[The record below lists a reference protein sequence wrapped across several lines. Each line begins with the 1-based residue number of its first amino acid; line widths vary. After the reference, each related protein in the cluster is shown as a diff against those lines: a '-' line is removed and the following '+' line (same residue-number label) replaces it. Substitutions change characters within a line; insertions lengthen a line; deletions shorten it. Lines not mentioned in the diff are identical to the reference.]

1 VDFAPLGAR
10 SRAGPPLDLRG
21 DMTRRGVAITGVP
34 WLAISLLAG
43 VRPTAAE
50 PGEGH
55 PPAAELS
62 AGDEPPFRC
71 KAHPGKVVVTFK
83 ADADVK
89 DLVTWVMGFTC
100 KNVLV
105 DPRVGATNRRISI
118 ITPSAMSPDDAYQVF
133 LAALATIGLTA
144 VARGDTLRIVEA
156 NGAHKEAVPL
166 LHAGTP
172 GDTDQYVRYVYKPSF
187 VTAEQLHTAYTAMKS
202 DAGDAFT
209 LGQVVVM
216 TDYAS
221 HVREMLAFARLVDV
235 PGGSDG
241 IYTLP
246 VHHADAARLAEKLNA
261 ILGPAPAAP
270 APIRPGPPDPSKLDP
285 GKAAVAA
292 VPSKIVVDERTNTL
306 IIAASDAGYQRVKA
320 LVERLDIALE
330 MEGGSAIHVYP
341 LGSAIAEELARTLTL
356 AISDGRTARPPG
368 STGPG
373 AGGLPGS
380 GGPAAGGPPR
390 SGPGAASP
398 PATSPDAALDGLGAA
413 IEGQV
418 RVIADPPTNAL
429 IVIANARDFLAIRE
443 VILQLDLPR
452 RQVYIETVILDVDVT
467 AHDQLGTVAHA
478 GSTIGQDGSVLFGGV
493 KTSDVNS
500 LDLVG
505 ALSKTA
511 GLFTGVL
518 GSPLPGGSGL
528 FGQSVPSFA
537 VLFRAVADHSNAHVV
552 STPSIIAV
560 DNVEAKYNVGTTIPV
575 QKGFAFAPLGGG
587 AAPPGTA
594 TASIDHEELPL
605 TLNIKPHISNDD
617 SVLLEVTYEEK
628 ELTGDPN
635 TLNPSWIHRN
645 FATRVV
651 VRDQQTV
658 VLGGLSQDREL
669 ISTSKI
675 PLLGDIPLLGYLFKT
690 TTRTKQRTNLIV
702 VLTPYIIRHQA
713 DLYAIR
719 ERKLREYDEFA
730 RSMSGL
736 SHMAFQPDVDY
747 RKKRGLVE
755 EINRAVLDAEH
766 DAAARA
772 ALDAHPPGVAAGSVE
787 PPREP

>member
-1 VDFAPLGAR
+1 
-10 SRAGPPLDLRG
+10 
-21 DMTRRGVAITGVP
+21 MTRLCVAIAGVP

-43 VRPTAAE
+43 VRPAAAE

-55 PPAAELS
+55 APLAAEPA

-71 KAHPGKVVVTFK
+71 KPHPGGKVVVTFK

-89 DLVTWVMGFTC
+89 DLVAWVMGFTC

-118 ITPSAMSPDDAYQVF
+118 VTPSAMSADDAYQVF
-133 LAALATIGLTA
+133 LAALATISLT
-144 VARGDTLRIVEA
+144 VVTRGNTLRIVEA
-156 NGAHKEAVPL
+156 SGAHKEAVPL
-166 LHAGTP
+166 LHAGSP

-202 DAGDAFT
+202 DAGDVFT

-235 PGGSDG
+235 PGGSDA

-246 VHHADAARLAEKLNA
+246 VHHADAGKLAEKLTA
-261 ILGPAPAAP
+261 ILGPAPAGPTA
-270 APIRPGPPDPSKLDP
+270 IRPAPPDPGKLDP
-285 GKAAVAA
+285 GRPAPATAA
-292 VPSKIVVDERTNTL
+292 VPSKIVVDERTNAL
-306 IIAASDAGYQRVKA
+306 VIASSEAGYQRVQA

-341 LGSAIAEELARTLTL
+341 LGSAIAEELARTLTQ
-356 AISDGRTARPPG
+356 AISDGRGARPPG
-368 STGPG
+368 GPG
-373 AGGLPGS
+373 AGT
-380 GGPAAGGPPR
+380 GGPPSGPPR
-390 SGPGAASP
+390 SGPGTASP
-398 PATSPDAALDGLGAA
+398 PTAPPDASLDGLGAA

-429 IVIANARDFLAIRE
+429 IVIASARDFLAIKD
-443 VILQLDLPR
+443 VIRQLDLPR

-467 AHDQLGTVAHA
+467 AHDQLGTVSHA
-478 GSTIGQDGSVLFGGV
+478 GSAIGQDGSVLFGGV

-500 LDLVG
+500 LDLVSS
-505 ALSKTA
+505 LSKTA

-518 GSPLPGGSGL
+518 GSPLPGAAGL

-537 VLFRAVADHSNAHVV
+537 VLFRALADHSNAHVV

-617 SVLLEVTYEEK
+617 SVLLEVAYEEK

-690 TTRTKQRTNLIV
+690 TTRTKQRTNLVV
-702 VLTPYIIRHQA
+702 VLTPYIIRQQA

-730 RSMSGL
+730 RSMSEL
-736 SHMAFQPDVDY
+736 SHTAYEPDVDY
-747 RKKRGLVE
+747 RRKRGLVE
-755 EINRAVLDAEH
+755 EINRAVIDAER
-766 DAAARA
+766 DAAARS

-787 PPREP
+787 PPPASPREP

>member
-1 VDFAPLGAR
+1 VKFALLGAR
-10 SRAGPPLDLRG
+10 PRAGAPLDVRG
-21 DMTRRGVAITGVP
+21 DMTRRGIAIAGVP

-43 VRPTAAE
+43 FVPAAAE

-55 PPAAELS
+55 PSPAAEPS

-71 KAHPGKVVVTFK
+71 KAHPGKVVVTFT

-89 DLVTWVMGFTC
+89 DLVAWVMGFTC
-100 KNVLV
+100 KNILI

-118 ITPSAMSPDDAYQVF
+118 VTPSAMSPDDAYQVF
-133 LAALATIGLTA
+133 LAALATIGLA
-144 VARGDTLRIVEA
+144 VVTRGDTLRIVESS
-156 NGAHKEAVPL
+156 GAHKEAVPL

-187 VTAEQLHTAYTAMKS
+187 VTAEQLHVAYTAMKS
-202 DAGDAFT
+202 DAGDVFT
-209 LGQVVVM
+209 LGQVVVI

-235 PGGSDG
+235 PGGSDAV
-241 IYTLP
+241 YTLP
-246 VHHADAARLAEKLNA
+246 VHHADAARLAEKLTA
-261 ILGPAPAAP
+261 ILGPAPAGP
-270 APIRPGPPDPSKLDP
+270 APIRPAPPDPGKGDP
-285 GKAAVAA
+285 GRSAAAA
-292 VPSKIVVDERTNTL
+292 APSKIVVDERTNTL
-306 IIAASDAGYQRVKA
+306 IIASSDAGYQRVKA

-341 LGSAIAEELARTLTL
+341 LGSAIAEELARTLTQ
-356 AISDGRTARPPG
+356 AIGDDRAARPPG
-368 STGPG
+368 SAGPG
-373 AGGLPGS
+373 AGGPPPG
-380 GGPAAGGPPR
+380 PPGPPR
-390 SGPGAASP
+390 PGPGTASP
-398 PATSPDAALDGLGAA
+398 PAASPDASLDGLGAA

-429 IVIANARDFLAIRE
+429 IVIANARDFLAIKD
-443 VILQLDLPR
+443 VIRQLDLPR

-467 AHDQLGTVAHA
+467 AHDQLGTVSHA
-478 GSTIGQDGSVLFGGV
+478 GTAIGQDGSMLFGGV
-493 KTSDVNS
+493 KTSDVSS
-500 LDLVG
+500 LDIVG

-518 GSPLPGGSGL
+518 GSPLPGTAGL

-537 VLFRAVADHSNAHVV
+537 VLFRALADHSNAHVV

-690 TTRTKQRTNLIV
+690 TARTKQRTNLVV
-702 VLTPYIIRHQA
+702 VLTPYIIRQQA

-736 SHMAFQPDVDY
+736 SHMTYQPDVDY
-747 RKKRGLVE
+747 RRKRGLVE

-766 DAAARA
+766 DAAVRA
-772 ALDAHPPGVAAGSVE
+772 ALDAHPPGVTAGSVE